1 MLAVANNFER
11 YLEKMGFKILIVYK
25 EDLKN
30 YVLEEFK
37 KTFIIDKD
45 ILESLTKDEDSELFK
60 NMYYALSRYID
71 KMKDGME
78 KEKTF
83 QSLIINLSYC
93 FKKHKIEPFVE
104 ITLQCFISLKE
115 ITE

>member
-37 KTFIIDKD
+37 KTFI
-45 ILESLTKDEDSELFK
+45 S
-60 NMYYALSRYID
+60 
-71 KMKDGME
+71 
-78 KEKTF
+78 
-83 QSLIINLSYC
+83 
-93 FKKHKIEPFVE
+93 
-104 ITLQCFISLKE
+104 
-115 ITE
+115 